1 MNRRTPKMK
10 TVLKLFARARD
21 LAGSPSLELDLP
33 DTATAA
39 DLRAA
44 LGEQV
49 PALQPLLS
57 SLLIAIGN
65 DYAAPTTRVAGRS
78 DLAVFPPVSGG

>member
-1 MNRRTPKMK
+1 MK

-21 LAGSPSLELDLP
+21 LAGSPMLELELP
-33 DTATAA
+33 EAATAA
-39 DLRAA
+39 DLRVA

-49 PALQPLLS
+49 PALQPILP
-57 SLLIAIGN
+57 SLLIAVGN
-65 DYAAPTTRVAGRS
+65 DYASPTTRVAGRT

>member
-1 MNRRTPKMK
+1 MK
-10 TVLKLFARARD
+10 TTVKLFARARD
-21 LAGSPSLELDLP
+21 LAGSLMLEVDLP
-33 DTATAA
+33 DSATAA

-49 PALQPLLS
+49 PALQPILP
-57 SLLIAIGN
+57 SLLIAVGN
-65 DYAAPTTRVAGRS
+65 DYAAPTTRVAGRT

>member
-1 MNRRTPKMK
+1 MK

-21 LAGSPSLELDLP
+21 LAGSATLELDLP
-33 DTATAA
+33 DTATAS

-49 PALQPLLS
+49 PALQPILP

-65 DYAAPTTRVAGRS
+65 DYAAPGSRVAGRS

>member
-1 MNRRTPKMK
+1 MK

-65 DYAAPTTRVAGRS
+65 DYAAPTTRVAGRT
-78 DLAVFPPVSGG
+78 DLAAFPPVSGG

>member
-1 MNRRTPKMK
+1 MK
-10 TVLKLFARARD
+10 TALKLFARARD
-21 LAGSPSLELDLP
+21 LAGSPTLELELP
-33 DTATAA
+33 ESATAA
-39 DLRAA
+39 DLRIA

-49 PALQPLLS
+49 PALQSILP
-57 SLLIAIGN
+57 SLLIAVGN

>member
-1 MNRRTPKMK
+1 MK
-10 TVLKLFARARD
+10 TVVKLFARARD
-21 LAGSPSLELDLP
+21 LAGSPTLELDLP
-33 DTATAA
+33 EDATAA
-39 DLRAA
+39 DLRTL

-57 SLLIAIGN
+57 SLLIAVGN
-65 DYAAPTTRVAGRS
+65 DYAAPTTRVVGRT

>member
-1 MNRRTPKMK
+1 MTR
-10 TVLKLFARARD
+10 LKLFARARD
-21 LAGSPSLELDLP
+21 LAGTSEIELELPP
-33 DTATAA
+33 DATAV

-65 DYAAPTTRVAGRS
+65 DYAAPTTRVAGRT
-78 DLAVFPPVSGG
+78 DLAAFPPVSGG

>member
-1 MNRRTPKMK
+1 MK
-10 TVLKLFARARD
+10 ITVKLFARARD
-21 LAGSPSLELDLP
+21 LAGSPTLEVDLP
-33 DTATAA
+33 DAATAA

-49 PALQPLLS
+49 PALQPILP
-57 SLLIAIGN
+57 SLLIAVGN
-65 DYAAPTTRVAGRS
+65 DYAAATTRVAGRT

>member
-1 MNRRTPKMK
+1 MK
-10 TVLKLFARARD
+10 TVVKLFARARD
-21 LAGSPSLELDLP
+21 FAGSPTLELDLP
-33 DTATAA
+33 DSATAA

-49 PALQPLLS
+49 PALQPILA
-57 SLLIAIGN
+57 SLLIAVGN
-65 DYAAPTTRVAGRS
+65 DYAASTTRVAGRT

>member
-1 MNRRTPKMK
+1 MK

-21 LAGSPSLELDLP
+21 LAGSPTVELELP
-33 DTATAA
+33 ESATAA
-39 DLRAA
+39 DLRAS

-49 PALQPLLS
+49 PELQPILT
-57 SLLIAIGN
+57 SLLIAVGN
-65 DYAAPTTRVAGRS
+65 DYAAPTMRVAGRT

>member
-1 MNRRTPKMK
+1 MK

-21 LAGSPSLELDLP
+21 LAGSPSMELDLP
-33 DTATAA
+33 DSATAA

-49 PALQPLLS
+49 PALQPILA
-57 SLLIAIGN
+57 SLLIAVGN
-65 DYAAPTTRVAGRS
+65 DYAVPTTRVAGRT

>member
-1 MNRRTPKMK
+1 MK
-10 TVLKLFARARD
+10 TVVKLFARARD
-21 LAGSPSLELDLP
+21 LAEAVAIELDLP
-33 DTATAA
+33 DSATAA

-44 LGEQV
+44 LGQQF
-49 PALQPLLS
+49 PALQPILP
-57 SLLIAIGN
+57 SLLIAVGN

>member
-1 MNRRTPKMK
+1 MK

-21 LAGSPSLELDLP
+21 LAGSPMLELDLP
-33 DTATAA
+33 ESATAA

-49 PALQPLLS
+49 SALKPLLPN
-57 SLLIAIGN
+57 LLIAIGN
-65 DYAAPTTRVAGRS
+65 DYAVPSTRVAGRT

>member
-1 MNRRTPKMK
+1 MK

-21 LAGSPSLELDLP
+21 LAGSPTVEVDLP
-33 DTATAA
+33 ESATAA
-39 DLRAA
+39 DLRVA

-49 PALQPLLS
+49 PTLRPILS
-57 SLLIAIGN
+57 SLLIAVGN
-65 DYAAPTTRVAGRS
+65 DYAAPTTPVGGRT